1 MMRARSSGSRHLAMT
16 LAGVALLAACTS
28 GGDQRSD
35 SAVDPPDA
43 SEQDVAGDDWI
54 QSGGPVGLLRSA
66 FLGDAAFAIALAEG
80 WFEEAGIEVIT
91 VDSATPADAF
101 GSIAAGDID
110 VSYFAPN
117 GALFAAAA
125 ADVPIRVVAAASVL
139 DQDGCDYLSIVGTE
153 DDARRIA
160 SGDPAAL
167 RGLRIAGSFRSL
179 TAERFLEAA
188 LGAWGTDP
196 SEGLVEVVTAQNAEL
211 TVLLRSDQI
220 DLAVV
225 YEPHATLLKDAA
237 GAVPILGAPEVIP
250 DELTSL
256 FLFSRRLLEDRE
268 LGARVLAVYLR
279 GEAAYR
285 QGPTDRNV
293 EIVSAQT
300 GIEPDLLRQMC
311 WATLDADG
319 RRYEAAVE
327 AAQRTAVA
335 RGDIVEIVP
344 ANRLWDHSFL
354 NRARALYDG
363 AAS

>member
-1 MMRARSSGSRHLAMT
+1 MHIRPSASRNLRSMLAALALLTACASAEDPRSSSST
-16 LAGVALLAACTS
+16 
-28 GGDQRSD
+28 RSQD
-35 SAVDPPDA
+35 APEQAVVSDGW
-43 SEQDVAGDDWI
+43 V
-54 QSGGPVGLLRSA
+54 QSGGPVVLLRSA

-91 VDSATPADAF
+91 VDSASPADAF

-139 DQDGCDYLSIVGTE
+139 DQAGCDYLSIVGTE
-153 DDARRIA
+153 DAARRIA
-160 SGDPAAL
+160 SGDPASL

-179 TAERFLEAA
+179 TAERFLVAA
-188 LGAWGTDP
+188 LDSWGTDP
-196 SEGLVEVVTAQNAEL
+196 EEGLIEVITAQNAEL
-211 TVLLRSDQI
+211 AVLLRSGQI

-237 GAVPILGAPEVIP
+237 GAVPVLGAPAVIP

-319 RRYEAAVE
+319 RRYEDAVE
-327 AAQRTAVA
+327 SAQRTAVA
-335 RGDIVEIVP
+335 RGDIDEIVP
-344 ANRLWDHSFL
+344 AERLWDHSFMD
-354 NRARALYDG
+354 RARSLYDG
-363 AAS
+363 ATS